1 MDRQY
6 ILYLLLDNGNNDCHT
21 IRSPYITITIVR
33 GDIGYLFT
41 GFCGQRYNKIYID
54 SALNIKRNE
63 EAINCML
70 KPMCIPYGGELI
82 FI

>member
-33 GDIGYLFT
+33 GDAGYLFA

-54 SALNIKRNE
+54 SALNTKQNE
-63 EAINCML
+63 EAINYMI
-70 KPMCIPYGGELI
+70 KPMCSPYGGELI